1 MGTVDRAKKSYVPQF
16 AQITLGVP
24 VNAASVNAVLA
35 SSGAGGA
42 ALVYVSDDGTF
53 WRSVE
58 VAGVFTWVP
67 QGGGPPGGY
76 ALPFYYVG
84 AAGSGPGGTSPQFA
98 TIAAAIAAWL
108 ADGSPRVAIHLA
120 CGAYNETVQLED
132 KVQLIGDIDPFN
144 NKNGATI
151 TGGIVVA
158 PGSTGSAILE
168 NVECNN
174 IGGDALVC
182 TDAWTVVFLRC
193 RFAGS
198 SGVDVAWTSR
208 GSLVLRDCT
217 MAGEVRLLGDLGS
230 GTLDAFATRFFGELM
245 FGADCA
251 RGDLFDCWT
260 FGRLVNNCTSQR
272 VLLANHTARV
282 LNGNAAYAIAF
293 NATLVH
299 KDGAVA
305 ARATPYVVTGFGTL
319 KYTGVTWGEGDNL
332 PAASIDPAVTVQ
344 TTGFAECYQP
354 QTAAVPAAP
363 GAVTLSAYAPDLV
376 LLTGAVSGN
385 CVMLPADAAFPG
397 HPYTVKNTATV
408 PHTLV
413 ASGLEFFDDAV
424 TTALVL
430 APGGSYTLVAVRG
443 AVPFWRVLGSFS
455 ISTGYVLPIYHVGP
469 PGSGPTATSP
479 VYPTLAA
486 VTAQWVL
493 DGSPFGAVF
502 LFQPGT
508 YVGGDLQYGMRLV
521 GLGAKP
527 SDVVFVGPG
536 GGVPPLRYVAGGVL
550 SPNIHVGLSN
560 LSARMGFGPGQGFV
574 ALLIRGES
582 PRVELRALELT
593 ADRPLSLASDVGLGL
608 AYAELHDVRMVK
620 TGPNPAISALH
631 SSQAQGLGFKLVIFG
646 IANRPALELEN
657 GSNWSVVGLRQI
669 GGTSLASA
677 STLEVDEFAI
687 ETDSLPTLTL
697 AAGTVANTKFGTL
710 KAVNAYLVARA
721 GVGNA
726 GLWRHAFTH
735 YSDLA
740 AVGPQIV
747 SDSSTRDVGGHT
759 QTIAGDGALGQIV
772 DDVIFRGG
780 VAVPLAITLPPVVER
795 TRNRELRMKNRL
807 AVVVNFTPFGAETV
821 DGVAGVFTLLVGE
834 GVTLLPDPAAGE
846 WLVLGRS

>member
-16 AQITLGVP
+16 AQITVGGV

-42 ALVYVSDDGTF
+42 ALVYVKDDGTF

-58 VAGVFTWVP
+58 LAGAFTWVP

-76 ALPFYYVG
+76 VLPFYYVG
-84 AAGSGPGGTSPQFA
+84 AAGSGPGGSSPQFA
-98 TIAAAIAAWL
+98 TIAAAVAAWL

-120 CGAYNETVQLED
+120 CGAYNETVQLENLL
-132 KVQLIGDIDPFN
+132 QLVGDVDPFN

-174 IGGDALVC
+174 IGGDAVVV
-182 TDAWTVVFLRC
+182 TDAWTLVFLRC

-208 GSLVLRDCT
+208 GSLVLHGCT
-217 MAGEVRLLGDLGS
+217 LSGEVRLLGDVGS
-230 GTLDAFATRFFGELM
+230 GTLDAFATRFFSELT

-251 RGDLFDCWT
+251 RGDLSDSYT
-260 FGRLVNNCTSQR
+260 FGRIVNNCTSQR
-272 VLLANHTARV
+272 VLLTNHTARV
-282 LNGNAAYAIAF
+282 TSGVEAYAIAF
-293 NATLVH
+293 NATVVH
-299 KDGAVA
+299 KDGVIS
-305 ARATPYVVTGFGTL
+305 ARATPYAVTGLGTL
-319 KYTGVTWGEGDNL
+319 KYEGVSWGEGDNL
-332 PAASIDPAVTVQ
+332 PTASIDPGITVQ

-354 QTAAVPAAP
+354 QTAAVPAP
-363 GAVTLSAYAPDLV
+363 PFAVTLSEYAPDLV

-385 CVMLPADAAFPG
+385 CVMLPADAAIPG
-397 HPYTVKNTATV
+397 HPYTIKNTATV

-413 ASGLEFFDDAV
+413 ASGLEFFDDAI
-424 TTALVL
+424 TTTLVL
-430 APGGSYTLVAVRG
+430 APNVSYTLIAVRG

-455 ISTGYVLPIYHVGP
+455 LSTGYVLPIYHVGAA
-469 PGSGPTATSP
+469 GSGPGGTSP
-479 VYPTLAA
+479 AYATLAGA
-486 VTAQWVL
+486 TAQWVL
-493 DGSPFGAVF
+493 DGSPFGASF
-502 LFQPGT
+502 LFEPGN
-508 YVGGDLQYGMRLV
+508 YAGGAFALQYGMRLV

-527 SDVVFVGPG
+527 TDVEFTSLSYLAGAVLGP
-536 GGVPPLRYVAGGVL
+536 A
-550 SPNIHVGLSN
+550 IHVALSN
-560 LSARMGFGPGQGFV
+560 LSIAVALGPGPGFV
-574 ALLIRGES
+574 ALDITGEN
-582 PRVELRALELT
+582 PRVELRSVVLT
-593 ADRPLSLASDVGLGL
+593 GDRGLSLASSVGPGL
-608 AYAELHDVRMVK
+608 AFGELHDVRIIK
-620 TGPNPAISALH
+620 QGPNPGISALY
-631 SSQAQGLGFKLVIFG
+631 SSQAQGLASKLWIFG
-646 IANRPALELEN
+646 LANRLAFELEN
-657 GSNWSVVGLRQI
+657 GSGWSVVGLRQI
-669 GGTSLASA
+669 GGTSLATA
-677 STLEVDEFAI
+677 STLEVDDFAI
-687 ETDSLPTLTL
+687 EVDTLDALKL
-697 AAGTVANTKFGTL
+697 AAGTVCNTKFGTL
-710 KAVNAYLVARA
+710 KVVTSGFLAARA

-740 AVGPQIV
+740 SVGPEIV
-747 SDSSTRDVGGHT
+747 SASSTRDVGGHT
-759 QTIAGDGALGQIV
+759 QTIAGNGALGQIV

-780 VAVPLAITLPPVVER
+780 AAVPLAITLPPVVQR

-807 AVVVNFTPFGAETV
+807 AVVVNFTPFGLETV